1 MSFSFHEFITQTFP
15 YFNDAYFIYYILDVV
30 FIMSFLKII
39 MCLPSYMLGIGKRGK
54 HFNV

>member
-15 YFNDAYFIYYILDVV
+15 YFDDAYFIYYILDVV